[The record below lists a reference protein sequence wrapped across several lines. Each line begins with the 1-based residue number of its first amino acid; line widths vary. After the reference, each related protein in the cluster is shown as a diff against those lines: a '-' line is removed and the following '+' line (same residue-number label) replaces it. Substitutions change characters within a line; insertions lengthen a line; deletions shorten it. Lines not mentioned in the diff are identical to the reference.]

1 MRERRRKKEEGTSV
15 KTEKEQCQLTSV
27 LNKQRRNTVSTVG
40 RPGSPWKAGSSLF
53 KGKALWL
60 LACAWAAPAVVLE
73 VSRPVTQ
80 QVAGERQ
87 PRTHPALQF
96 LALLGMLHL
105 GAVGHTGEL
114 QLIHPLPVVF
124 LFPKKRDSVALDRA
138 VPTITYMQTP
148 TYFL

>member
-60 LACAWAAPAVVLE
+60 MACAWAAPAVVLE

-80 QVAGERQ
+80 QVAGERAAQ
-87 PRTHPALQF
+87 DSPR
-96 LALLGMLHL
+96 
-105 GAVGHTGEL
+105 
-114 QLIHPLPVVF
+114 
-124 LFPKKRDSVALDRA
+124 SA
-138 VPTITYMQTP
+138 VPGSSWHAP
-148 TYFL
+148 SGSCRPHW